1 MEQDIK
7 KLQSD
12 LQIYR
17 QHRDGVPGNTGQANT
32 RQANGCVD
40 DNPGNQC
47 YMTLHFKCY
56 QIVIYLQR
64 LFKRTTF

>member
-17 QHRDGVPGNTGQANT
+17 QHRDRPGNTRQANT
-32 RQANGCVD
+32 GQANGCVD

-56 QIVIYLQR
+56 QIVIYLQI
-64 LFKRTTF
+64 LFNQLLI